1 MILVA
6 TLTVGATVSI
16 AQAAK
21 KTNYG
26 LPKGPSQLYLYVN
39 KKKIKYHLSETE
51 NVAVSL
57 GDKDNFS
64 FKGDFP
70 QIGGYQVISD
80 NVNPYASWTIHSI
93 NKETPDVDNDG
104 DFKYL
109 LKPNSYGTL
118 KIIPISISKSKQK
131 IAKMAFNDFT
141 DFISQVNGSS
151 ATSDDLP
158 DSIDKWSNLNGDE
171 TDKVQYKINKFYF
184 DPVDSNAMI
193 EFSSVNGVNT
203 SLTIKIQVKMLQT
216 MKSDSKTYVYSPE
229 LNYQLVDGKW
239 KLKSVS
245 GSLGDSK
252 LPDTTS
258 KSVVKTVK

>member
-1 MILVA
+1 
-6 TLTVGATVSI
+6 
-16 AQAAK
+16 
-21 KTNYG
+21 
-26 LPKGPSQLYLYVN
+26 
-39 KKKIKYHLSETE
+39 
-51 NVAVSL
+51 
-57 GDKDNFS
+57 
-64 FKGDFP
+64 
-70 QIGGYQVISD
+70 
-80 NVNPYASWTIHSI
+80 
-93 NKETPDVDNDG
+93 
-104 DFKYL
+104 
-109 LKPNSYGTL
+109 
-118 KIIPISISKSKQK
+118 
-131 IAKMAFNDFT
+131 MAFNDFT

-216 MKSDSKTYVYSPE
+216 MRSDSKTYVYSPE

-258 KSVVKTVK
+258 KWVVQTVK